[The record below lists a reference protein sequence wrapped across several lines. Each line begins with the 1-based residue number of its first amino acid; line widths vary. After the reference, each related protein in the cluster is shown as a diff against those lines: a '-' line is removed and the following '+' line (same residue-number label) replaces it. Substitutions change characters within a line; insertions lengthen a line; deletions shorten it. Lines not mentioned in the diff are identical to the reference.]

1 MARIVIL
8 SDIHLSPTYGFFWE
22 NWCMAREFADA
33 AACHDSDCGQTD
45 IDEEILFDY
54 RAIRRWSYAAG

>member
-8 SDIHLSPTYGFFWE
+8 SDIHLSPTHGFFWE
-22 NWCMAREFADA
+22 NWCMAREFAGA

-45 IDEEILFDY
+45 TEEILLDCG
-54 RAIRRWSYAAG
+54 AIRRWSYAAE